1 MLLGDVLEQ
10 LGDAAFAAET
20 LVALDD
26 LPLMA
31 GVEAE
36 ASRQGE
42 SAGLYAAAA
51 VRRFAAFANDED
63 WLALVGVLGRAAD
76 PGAACL
82 RHMLAWCL
90 RHDGECG
97 GECADACAGE
107 GADH

>member
-1 MLLGDVLEQ
+1 MLLGDVLGSLRDE
-10 LGDAAFAAET
+10 AFAAET

-36 ASRQGE
+36 ASRHGE
-42 SAGLYAAAA
+42 SAGLYAASA
-51 VRRFAAFANDED
+51 VGRFAAFANDDD
-63 WLALVGVLGRAAD
+63 WLALMTALERAAD

-90 RHDGECG
+90 RQDRDCR
-97 GECADACAGE
+97 
-107 GADH
+107 DHREEYPS

>member
-1 MLLGDVLEQ
+1 MLLGDVLNSLRDEV
-10 LGDAAFAAET
+10 FAAET
-20 LVALDD
+20 LVSLDD

-42 SAGLYAAAA
+42 TAGLYAAAA
-51 VRRFAAFANDED
+51 VGRFATFANDDD
-63 WLALVGVLGRAAD
+63 WLALMTALERAAD

-90 RHDGECG
+90 RQDRDCR
-97 GECADACAGE
+97 
-107 GADH
+107 DHREEYP